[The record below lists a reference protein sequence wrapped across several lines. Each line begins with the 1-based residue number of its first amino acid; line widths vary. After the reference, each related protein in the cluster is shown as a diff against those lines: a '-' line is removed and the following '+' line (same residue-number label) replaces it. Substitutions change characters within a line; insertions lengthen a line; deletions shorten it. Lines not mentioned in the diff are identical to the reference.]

1 MPKTPPKSAKPKT
14 KYAKP
19 KVLVY
24 STISCPW
31 CMKAKEFL
39 TANNIVFKDINVG
52 ADEKARKD
60 MFEKSHQFGVPVIDI
75 SGEIIV
81 GYDPSRM
88 KKILKL

>member
-1 MPKTPPKSAKPKT
+1 MPKKLLNSAKPQ
-14 KYAKP
+14 
-19 KVLVY
+19 VLVY
-24 STISCPW
+24 STATCPW

-39 TANNIVFKDINVG
+39 KANNILFKDINVG

-75 SGEIIV
+75 NGEIIV
-81 GYDPSRM
+81 GYDPARM

>member
-1 MPKTPPKSAKPKT
+1 MPKTPPKSAKPKA
-14 KYAKP
+14 KSAKP

-24 STISCPW
+24 STATCPW

-39 TANNIVFKDINVG
+39 KSNNIAFKDINVSV
-52 ADEKARKD
+52 DEKARKD
-60 MFEKSHQFGVPVIDI
+60 MFEKSRQFGVPVIDI

-81 GYDPSRM
+81 GYDPARM

>member
-1 MPKTPPKSAKPKT
+1 MSAKKLIG
-14 KYAKP
+14 KKAGAAGKAMV
-19 KVLVY
+19 KVY
-24 STISCPW
+24 STSSCPW

-39 TANNIVFKDINVG
+39 KTNNISFKDINVG
-52 ADEKARKD
+52 SDEKARKD

-81 GYDPSRM
+81 GYDPARM